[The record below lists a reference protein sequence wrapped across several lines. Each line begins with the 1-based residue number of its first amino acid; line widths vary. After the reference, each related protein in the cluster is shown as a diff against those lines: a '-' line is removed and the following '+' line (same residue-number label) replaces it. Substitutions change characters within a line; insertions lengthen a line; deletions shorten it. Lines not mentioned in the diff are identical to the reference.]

1 MINNPDW
8 QKPKEKPYFH
18 QISLECIEEIAEY
31 IEDNDIEEIDC
42 DTCLIMQ
49 EILSDEIDDPEF
61 FEFAIDNLNELL
73 SYIESGRA
81 NIRIHRNDV
90 DELWFDVDEV

>member
-8 QKPKEKPYFH
+8 QKPKIKPYLH
-18 QISLECIEEIAEY
+18 QISLECIEEITVFMES
-31 IEDNDIEEIDC
+31 IDTEEMDC
-42 DTCLIMQ
+42 DTCLEMQ
-49 EILSDEIDDPEF
+49 EILSAEIVDEEF
-61 FEFAIDNLNELL
+61 LEFAIDNLSELA
-73 SYIESGRA
+73 SYIAKGNL